1 MVLCER
7 RAGWLLA
14 KYVTSSSSGTSNKN
28 NTDEDGRDD
37 DKRGERKSERRE
49 EEDMM
54 DYEAAALP
62 YIVPFELFC
71 ERIKMAKIVT
81 LVLGYWDRAT
91 TDTAAMV

>member
-1 MVLCER
+1 
-7 RAGWLLA
+7 
-14 KYVTSSSSGTSNKN
+14 
-28 NTDEDGRDD
+28 
-37 DKRGERKSERRE
+37 
-49 EEDMM
+49 MM